1 MIEEYFDVYNEN
13 REKTGEI
20 VQRGCKEEKLK
31 NKKEDKKE
39 PKQETNQEQEN
50 ESNHKSKKGSGKA
63 LHLSVHVCV
72 FNEKNEMLIQQ
83 RQALKSG
90 WPFYWDLSAGGCVIA
105 DEDSRAG
112 AEREI
117 FEELGIKVNLSEIRP
132 VLTVH
137 FHSGFDDVYLIER
150 NLELSELTLQKEE
163 VRDVRW
169 ASREEIEAMIDAGSF
184 IPYYKN
190 YIGLLFDMRST
201 HDVRGK

>member
-1 MIEEYFDVYNEN
+1 MEEYFDVYNEN

-20 VQRGCKEEKLK
+20 VQRGCKEEKLQ
-31 NKKEDKKE
+31 NKKEQNIESKKDQ
-39 PKQETNQEQEN
+39 KQEKK
-50 ESNHKSKKGSGKA
+50 KSSGKS

-90 WPFYWDLSAGGCVIA
+90 WPFYWDLSAGGCVVA
-105 DEDSRAG
+105 GEDSRAG

-117 FEELGIKVNLSEIRP
+117 FEELGIKVDLSEIRP

-201 HDVRGK
+201 HDVRGE